1 MLRVL
6 LKKQMTEIFRGYFY
20 DAKKN
25 RSRSKAG
32 TAAYL
37 VLFVGIMVG
46 LLGGMFTYLSLS
58 ICGALAAAN
67 MDWLYFALMG
77 MLAVL
82 LGVFGSVFNTYSS
95 LYLSKD
101 NDLLLSMPIPV
112 NVIITSRLLSVYLM
126 GLMYSLVVILP
137 AVIVYWVTATVSV
150 GVIFGGLLL
159 ILLIS
164 VFVLTLSCALGWVI
178 AKISLKLKN
187 KSFITVVVSLAFIG
201 GYYFF
206 YFKAQTLIQDLVA
219 NAAAYGA
226 KIKGSAYPLYLFG
239 RVGAGDAFA
248 MAVVSAVVLALFALM
263 WALISR
269 SFLKIATSS
278 RHTAKKEYKET
289 AVKQK
294 SVAAALLTKEFG
306 RFTSSPNYMLNCGLG
321 ILLLPICG
329 VMLLW
334 QGGAV
339 ISVLNQVFGERAGC
353 TPVLLCAAVCMLAS
367 MNDMVAPSVSLE
379 GKSLWLMQSL
389 PITPWQVLRAKLGMQ
404 LILTGIP
411 VLFCT
416 ICTAFIYPYTLLEL
430 LAAVLIS
437 MSFVLLSALFGLF
450 LGLKMPNLSWTS
462 EITPIKQSA
471 CVAITLFSGFA
482 YTALLCAG
490 FMLMNGWKLGFVGYM
505 SGFGAV
511 TLALC
516 AVLYFWLKKRGCSL
530 FAAL

>member
-206 YFKAQTLIQDLVA
+206 YFKAQTPIQDLVA